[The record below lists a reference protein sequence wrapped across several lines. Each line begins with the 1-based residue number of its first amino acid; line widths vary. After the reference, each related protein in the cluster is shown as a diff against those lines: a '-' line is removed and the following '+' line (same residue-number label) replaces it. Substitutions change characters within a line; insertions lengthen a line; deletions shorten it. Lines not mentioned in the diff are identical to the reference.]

1 MSYEV
6 DEVDVPEEGSDDS
19 DADPSYRVRIKKTF
33 GYECDLRS
41 EVYGLRE
48 GERNVTERGLRRRRS
63 VLEREKGEGMISA
76 IGGDDEEGSNIA
88 EFCLKRRRN
97 GLKRGSKMR
106 GEAVKSA
113 EELVIDKGV
122 EEGER
127 VNEEEFDDEG
137 LDRLKEAFPSG
148 STAASYDKACAEMV
162 DSDDDFDCD
171 EEVGNGSNRG
181 VDLVSDEEVVMRDGV
196 KISEKDDV
204 KECLGQLADMF
215 ETVKTKLHA
224 LGLEDKG
231 NRPRCGISE
240 LFTFFS
246 FAFRGLCI

>member
-1 MSYEV
+1 MSCEV
-6 DEVDVPEEGSDDS
+6 DEVDVHEEGSDDS
-19 DADPSYRVRIKKTF
+19 DADPSYRGRIKKTF
-33 GYECDLRS
+33 GYECGLRS
-41 EVYGLRE
+41 ELFGLRE

-63 VLEREKGEGMISA
+63 ILETEKGEGVISA
-76 IGGDDEEGSNIA
+76 VDGDDEEGSNMA
-88 EFCLKRRRN
+88 GLGLKRRRN
-97 GLKRGSKMR
+97 GFKRGSEMR
-106 GEAVKSA
+106 GGAVKSA
-113 EELVIDKGV
+113 EEVVMDKGV

-162 DSDDDFDCD
+162 DSDDDSECD
-171 EEVGNGSNRG
+171 EEVGNGSKGG
-181 VDLVSDEEVVMRDGV
+181 VNLVNDEEVVMRDGV

-224 LGLEDKG
+224 LSLEDKR
-231 NRPRCGISE
+231 NRSRCGISE

-246 FAFRGLCI
+246 LAFRGLCI